1 MNIRE
6 DLEKGKE
13 GEDKVERL
21 LKTIGIESEKN
32 KDKKNLKYWDIKS
45 KTKDSIEIMEI
56 SGVPES
62 K

>member
-62 K
+62 N